1 MKNKRLEVR
10 LDPTM
15 EALLESLASRFN
27 VSKQTII
34 RQALWNY
41 AAKNKHVIKI
51 AIYEDTKPD
60 INYDK
65 DIEEAIEIA
74 NTPWIKK

>member
-1 MKNKRLEVR
+1 MKNKRLELR

-34 RQALWNY
+34 RQALMLF
-41 AAKNKHVIKI
+41 AGSKKHYIKI
-51 AIYEDTKPD
+51 GFYEDTTIDPK
-60 INYDK
+60 YEK
-65 DIEEAIEIA
+65 DIEEAIKIA
-74 NTPWIKK
+74 NTKWINK